1 MIHRVIQA
9 LLQATAEKSI
19 GPTYTTRNLFLC
31 SSLLYNAQ
39 TYWNFSFTTFDNY
52 PKSSSVVSSRFA
64 LYLTTLCAEVG
75 LSLLNQSCFSNA
87 NAIETF
93 LANDDLFTSS
103 KYIEFKRI
111 RSLQTLFK
119 NLRYDI
125 ETYLTLRSSDGVNSS
140 NVQLS
145 TTDLPNG
152 EAVIDPDTVIDFS
165 TFADPLKWT
174 PLKVNTYLTPQWGEV
189 RGFLDASKVEE
200 YHTFVERFLNEVDFP
215 LEVRHVLDVSQ
226 SLDDKQKCIA
236 EFWAGGKNTITPP
249 GFWNL
254 FLVSYYSKQ
263 SGKSSISDEARAF
276 LVLNSAL
283 FQTSI
288 VVWGVKRAH
297 LQARPIQTIRYYY
310 PNETLNYYF
319 GEGISSSLWK
329 PYQPDDFMSPPFPD
343 FISGHSTFSAVG
355 ARILSRLIGNNLLDL
370 DLSIDASLAPLL
382 SPLFANPTNVEDQLF
397 LHCFTIFPRT
407 SSVSTPE
414 AYPTKAVQ
422 MTYNTW
428 DDMAIEAG
436 VSRIY
441 GGIHYESSNY
451 SGYLLGNKIAKE
463 MMNLFSL

>member
-39 TYWNFSFTTFDNY
+39 TYWNPSFTTFDNY

-64 LYLTTLCAEVG
+64 IYLTTLCAEIG
-75 LSLLNQSCFSNA
+75 LPLIISNSS
-87 NAIETF
+87 AIQTF
-93 LANDDLFTSS
+93 LTSDDLFTSS

-111 RSLQTLFK
+111 RSLQPFRVA
-119 NLRYDI
+119 LRSAI
-125 ETYLTLRSSDGVNSS
+125 ESYLTLRSADGVNSS

-152 EAVIDPDTVIDFS
+152 EAVIDPDAVIDFS

-189 RGFLDASKVEE
+189 RGFLEESKVEE

-226 SLDDKQKCIA
+226 SLDDKQMCIA

-263 SGKSSISDEARAF
+263 SGKSSISDEARSF
-276 LVLNSAL
+276 LILNSAL

-288 VVWGVKRAH
+288 VVWGIKRAH
-297 LQARPIQTIRYYY
+297 FQARPIQTIRYYY

-329 PYQPDDFMSPPFPD
+329 PYQPDTFVTPPFPD

-370 DLSIDASLAPLL
+370 DLSIDASLAPLF
-382 SPLFANPTNVEDQLF
+382 SPLFYSDSESANVEDQLF

-451 SGYLLGNKIAKE
+451 SGYLLGNKIAKD